1 MKFQQAIAEY
11 KALKTIYSLLNI
23 QTSMGR
29 KLLLETEF
37 SLSEAW
43 IKQQWQ
49 QIEECTEFL
58 NTQNEQNLHRFFCL
72 LNSIC
77 DINGT
82 LRLIEQE
89 GVADDV
95 ALFEL
100 KVFCINTKKLK
111 KQFDSLLMPLPD
123 LQEAIE
129 ILDPEGLE
137 QPSFHVYSAYSEEL
151 LEARNRWEKARNENQ
166 EEESRILYL
175 ECLKIEDAI
184 RERLCKKLFVQV
196 PKLKQALRNIALI
209 DLAFAKALLAKEQN
223 LQKVEICNKKQ
234 ISYKGIFH
242 PVVKNLMSEKGKRYQ
257 DIDIE
262 IGEKVFLITGANM
275 AGKTMILKTLA
286 LNQLMLQYG
295 FLVGCHSGE
304 VCLVESVQ
312 CSIGDGQNEEEGLSS
327 FAWEIK
333 TLDNIIK
340 TMRQG
345 GKHLVLVDEL
355 ARTTNPV
362 EGRKLVEGFIKVS
375 STQESLTVVTTHY
388 SNIQAPCKSMR
399 VKGFIHHNLTP
410 PIDIDRISEHID
422 YSLVETDNSEV
433 PTEAM
438 NLCRLLAIDNE
449 WITLSEE

>member
-11 KALKTIYSLLNI
+11 KALKTIYSQMNI

-29 KLLLETEF
+29 KLLLDTEF
-37 SLSEAW
+37 SHSEAW

-49 QIEECTEFL
+49 QTEECTEFI
-58 NTQNEQNLHRFFCL
+58 NAQNEQNLHKFFCL

-82 LRLIEQE
+82 VKLIEQD

-100 KVFCINTKKLK
+100 KVFCINIKKLK
-111 KQFDSLLMPLPD
+111 KQFNSILMPLPD

-151 LEARNRWEKARNENQ
+151 TEARKRWEKARNENQ

-175 ECLKIEDAI
+175 ECLKIEDQI

-196 PKLKQALRNIALI
+196 PKLKQALRNVALI
-209 DLAFAKALLAKEQN
+209 DVAFAKALLAKELN
-223 LQKVEICNKKQ
+223 LQKVEICDQKQ
-234 ISYKGIFH
+234 INYKGMFH
-242 PVVKNLMSEKGKRYQ
+242 PVVKKLMNEKSKRYQ

-262 IGEKVFLITGANM
+262 VGEDVFLITGANM

-295 FLVGCHSGE
+295 FKTSCQEGKVS
-304 VCLVESVQ
+304 LVESVQ

-333 TLDNIIK
+333 TLDSIIK

-345 GKHLVLVDEL
+345 GRHLVLVDEL

-375 STQESLTVVTTHY
+375 SKQDSLTVVTTHY
-388 SNIQAPCKSMR
+388 SNIEAPCKNMR

-410 PIDIDRISEHID
+410 PIDIERISEHID
-422 YSLVETDNSEV
+422 YSLVETDNTEV
-433 PTEAM
+433 PTEAL

-449 WITLSEE
+449 WIKLSEQ